1 MMDAEGR
8 SVARSHEGDRNPM
21 TILRKAGVVL
31 ATSIMSLGV
40 LGAVSPAEAKDTSWG
55 CGGFCRTAP

>member
-1 MMDAEGR
+1 
-8 SVARSHEGDRNPM
+8 M

-40 LGAVSPAEAKDTSWG
+40 LGVVSPAEARDTSWG
-55 CGGFCRTAP
+55 CGGFCRSAP